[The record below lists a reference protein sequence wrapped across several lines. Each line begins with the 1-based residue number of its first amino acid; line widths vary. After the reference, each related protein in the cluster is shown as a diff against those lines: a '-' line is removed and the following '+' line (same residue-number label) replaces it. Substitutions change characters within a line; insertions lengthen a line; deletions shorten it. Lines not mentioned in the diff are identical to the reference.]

1 MRTINY
7 EFCALFGICSFIDK
21 KKTSGADGKSAG
33 DVFLVVLFI
42 NAVDG
47 NFEKSF
53 LSIEFVF
60 SIVFR
65 ESDGYIYAVARVMA
79 DELFFKVI
87 DVSVGADHKISAV
100 SFCVST
106 FKFHAVNGADIVDID
121 GITVLNG
128 EGSVGLQRGRSRSGG

>member
-1 MRTINY
+1 M
-7 EFCALFGICSFIDK
+7 E
-21 KKTSGADGKSAG
+21 
-33 DVFLVVLFI
+33 DVFFAVLFI

-53 LSIEFVF
+53 LSVEFVF

-65 ESDGYIYAVARVMA
+65 EIYAVARVMT

-121 GITVLNG
+121 GITILNG

>member
-1 MRTINY
+1 M
-7 EFCALFGICSFIDK
+7 E
-21 KKTSGADGKSAG
+21 
-33 DVFLVVLFI
+33 DVFFAVLFI

-53 LSIEFVF
+53 LSVEFVF

-87 DVSVGADHKISAV
+87 DVMILCQEKVQIKNDFFPSCQH
-100 SFCVST
+100 T
-106 FKFHAVNGADIVDID
+106 
-121 GITVLNG
+121 
-128 EGSVGLQRGRSRSGG
+128 